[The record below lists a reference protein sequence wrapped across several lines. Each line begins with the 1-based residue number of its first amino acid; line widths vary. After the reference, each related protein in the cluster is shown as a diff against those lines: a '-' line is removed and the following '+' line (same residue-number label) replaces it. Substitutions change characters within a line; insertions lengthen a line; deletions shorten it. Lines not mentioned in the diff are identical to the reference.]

1 MTYADQHDSTVKQR
15 KGEMAT
21 NGNEKPDWFTVFRTD
36 TDEENAGWLYTELT
50 EGRLRQGWG
59 APGLALETAD
69 GRRVEKTQWEAAYKA
84 HWEEDPSLRRFAILT
99 RMLDMEDGGVVVVP
113 KIPKWDQFTIA
124 RVSGCYR
131 FETDGDRED
140 FRHIVPVHRGS
151 VRTFGY
157 HADNDAFLISGLFA
171 RANHRSAVS
180 FCYNAEQVEAAH
192 RLLQRQSSPT
202 SKPQKE
208 LSRAAINNTFK
219 DAATALRDQVK
230 DWNGPR
236 FEEAVRQAFR
246 DQGYTIKDHRH
257 FDGQGADAD
266 ILVSPP
272 ASPYGLFL
280 PAEIAVQVKWKQ
292 GLDEYDDK
300 AVKQIVS
307 FVEWQRI
314 DAMKCVISSASGFTD
329 KARELAA
336 ADDVHLIGGLQTM
349 CFLLGV
355 PDRYRDD
362 WD

>member
-59 APGLALETAD
+59 APGFALETAD

-99 RMLDMEDGGVVVVP
+99 RMLDMEAGDVVVVP
-113 KIPKWDQFTIA
+113 KMPEWNQFTIA
-124 RVSGCYR
+124 RVSGPYW
-131 FETDGDRED
+131 FKADQERED
-140 FRHIVPVHRGS
+140 FGHIVPVHPES
-151 VRTFGY
+151 IRTFGY
-157 HADNDAFLISGLFA
+157 RADNDAFLVSSLFA
-171 RANHRSAVS
+171 RAHHRSPVS
-180 FCYNAEQVEAAH
+180 FCENHDQVKAAH
-192 RLLQRQSSPT
+192 WLLQGESRTT
-202 SKPQKE
+202 SKPEEE
-208 LSRAAINNTFK
+208 LSRAAINDAFK
-219 DAATALRDQVK
+219 AAARALRDQVK
-230 DWNGPR
+230 NWNGPR

-246 DQGYTIKDHRH
+246 DQGYAIKDHRH
-257 FDGQGADAD
+257 FDRQGGDAD

-272 ASPYGLFL
+272 ASLYGLFL
-280 PAEIAVQVKWKQ
+280 PAEIAVQVKWRQ
-292 GLDEYDDK
+292 GVDEYDEESIR
-300 AVKQIVS
+300 QIVKWAES
-307 FVEWQRI
+307 EGSAAGKF
-314 DAMKCVISSASGFTD
+314 VISSASRFTD
-329 KARELAA
+329 KAFKMAYEN
-336 ADDVHLIGGLQTM
+336 DVVLIGGLQTM

>member
-1 MTYADQHDSTVKQR
+1 
-15 KGEMAT
+15 MAKS
-21 NGNEKPDWFTVFRTD
+21 GNEKPDWFTIFR

-59 APGLALETAD
+59 APGLDLKTAA
-69 GRRVEKTQWEAAYKA
+69 GRRVEKAEWEEKHKA
-84 HWEEDPSLRRFAILT
+84 HWKEDPSPKRFAILT
-99 RMLDMEDGGVVVVP
+99 RMLDMKDGDVVVVP
-113 KIPKWDQFTIA
+113 KMPERNQFTIA
-124 RVSGCYR
+124 RVSGRYR
-131 FETDGDRED
+131 FEPEEDLGD
-140 FRHIVPVHRGS
+140 FGHIVPVHRDS
-151 VRTFGY
+151 IRTFGY

-180 FCYNAEQVEAAH
+180 FCYNAEQVKAAH

-219 DAATALRDQVK
+219 DAAMALRDQVK

-257 FDGQGADAD
+257 FDRQGADAD

-272 ASPYGLFL
+272 ASLYGLFL

-292 GLDEYDDK
+292 GLDEYDDE
-300 AVKQIVS
+300 AVRQIVK

-314 DAMKCVISSASGFTD
+314 DAAKYVISSASGFTD
-329 KARELAA
+329 NAHKLA
-336 ADDVHLIGGLQTM
+336 DENNVVLIGGLQTM